1 MSRSDRLTKLQSG
14 IRIALASVT
23 ALLVGCVASSDP
35 RIQTGPD
42 AVVTPDGLHRVDNVP
57 AGTLFIKPGYAYGSY
72 GEFAMGDTVLTIH
85 PDSRRLDEGEIAGL
99 KQRFSEAARRI
110 LAESGPGEVQQR
122 GPCVAWI
129 HLALLNLELFDT
141 TAGDVGGDVVGRRR
155 FDSIGAVT
163 LVMEIRDGHTGE
175 ALLRY
180 GRRQRLIGDRGTGSD
195 LARPPILNLAFHNFV
210 VDFHRAFSESLPRLS
225 PIARPLTCTQR
236 AGIDAFSPEMD
247 AIQEIEAALV
257 LRPDLANGERIYETC
272 ARCHQADGS
281 GLRDGSVPQ
290 LAGQHRSVVI
300 KQLADIRAGNRDNPM
315 MFPFAY
321 SARIGG
327 PQAIADVSGY
337 IETLEMSGFTGKGS
351 GDDLALGE
359 QVFVR
364 ECAQCHGP
372 RGEGEGGRYIPR
384 IQAQH
389 YAYLERHFESI
400 RDGRRR
406 NADATMAAQIRTL
419 SDAETSAVLDYV
431 SRLEPSSRN

>member
-1 MSRSDRLTKLQSG
+1 MSRIDRLTNPQSG
-14 IRIALASVT
+14 IRIALASAI
-23 ALLVGCVASSDP
+23 ALLLGCVAWTDP
-35 RIQTGPD
+35 WIQTGPD
-42 AVVTPDGLHRVDNVP
+42 AVVTPDGLHRVDNIP

-72 GEFAMGDTVLTIH
+72 GEFFMGETVLTLH
-85 PDSRRLDEGEIAGL
+85 PGSRRLDESEIAGL
-99 KQRFSEAARRI
+99 KQRFSEAARRT
-110 LAESGPGEVQQR
+110 LAESGPSEVRQR

-129 HLALLNLELFDT
+129 NLALLNLELFET
-141 TAGDVGGDVVGRRR
+141 TGKEGVGTSR

-180 GRRQRLIGDRGTGSD
+180 GRRQRLIGDGGTGSER
-195 LARPPILNLAFHNFV
+195 AREPILNLAFHNFV

-225 PIARPLTCTQR
+225 PIARPLSCAQR
-236 AGIDAFSPEMD
+236 AGIEAFSPEME
-247 AIQEIEAALV
+247 AIQEIEAALA
-257 LRPDLANGERIYETC
+257 LTPDLTNGERIYETC
-272 ARCHQADGS
+272 ATCHQADGS
-281 GLRDGSVPQ
+281 GIRDGSVPQ

-300 KQLADIRAGNRDNPM
+300 KQLADIRAGNRDNPT

-327 PQAIADVSGY
+327 AQAIADVSGY
-337 IETLEMSGFTGKGS
+337 IETLEMSGSTGKGS
-351 GDDLALGE
+351 GDNLALGE

-364 ECAQCHGP
+364 ECVQCHGP

-389 YAYLERHFESI
+389 YAYLERQLEWI

-406 NADATMAAQIRTL
+406 NADSTMAEQIRTL
-419 SDAETSAVLDYV
+419 SGAETSAVLDYV
-431 SRLEPSSRN
+431 SRLEPSNQN